1 MQIVIIYSIVVT
13 IAFIFWLG
21 YIIRVYDQN
30 YRNKE

>member
-1 MQIVIIYSIVVT
+1 MQLVVFYSIVVS
-13 IAFIFWLG
+13 IVFIVWLA